1 MLLPRNK
8 LLSQVASRSSRWTL
22 SASPLACGPRWL
34 STVPS
39 ADSSKEDNGKYM
51 YGFGIALVAANVF
64 TIWQEMDA
72 HDDEADQLK
81 HDRQMAWEKEQ
92 NDLTNSKR

>member
-1 MLLPRNK
+1 
-8 LLSQVASRSSRWTL
+8 
-22 SASPLACGPRWL
+22 
-34 STVPS
+34 
-39 ADSSKEDNGKYM
+39 M